1 MIEFGHFALCFGW
14 LLALIGV
21 CAGAF
26 IGFKRRKI
34 GDQATQAYVELLRLV
49 TIGVALA
56 LGCSLAGLGYGFVTN
71 DYSIQYIWQYSNRSM
86 PWIYKI
92 TAIWGGM
99 DGSMLLWCGLVALFC
114 AAVARG
120 ARSYPRP
127 ILPWLY
133 CFLNSSTVFFT
144 TITVFLT
151 NPFRY
156 LKAPMVMPDGN
167 GLNPLLQNEYMA
179 IHPPMLYLGFTGL
192 AIPYAFC
199 MAALASGYITN
210 DWIRL
215 TRRWTLIGWT
225 FLTAG
230 IVLGGHWAYLELGW
244 GGFWA
249 WDPVENSSF
258 LPWLT
263 ATAFLHSSMVQER
276 KGMLKVWNV
285 FLCVLTYALT
295 VFGTFLTR
303 SGVVQSVHAFA
314 STDIGWVFLT
324 YLAALILLALVLVVL
339 RRIDLR
345 SERAIESVFSRET
358 VFLLNN
364 LVLLSICFAVLWGVM
379 FPVFSEAFTGTKQTV
394 GIPFFNAVNVP
405 LFLAL
410 IFLMGVGPTI
420 AWRRSSIKQMVSSFA
435 IPLASAFLVAMA
447 LVSAGITEF
456 YPVLSYAISF
466 FVVMTILGEI
476 QRGLRS
482 QGASIQAAPYAP
494 GTILQ
499 LFRRQRIKYGA
510 HIIHFGVALMT
521 VAITA
526 SMAHKIEREF
536 TLAPGERFS
545 VGRFS
550 LELSEFHEEQHLNYS
565 SIQAHVNARL
575 LKDDSVFAV
584 MVPELRFY
592 TKSKETTTEVA
603 LQMGQREDLYLILA
617 GIDQSGR
624 KASMK
629 VFINPLQVWLWYGAI
644 IMVVGGVIVAI
655 PVARGVPAKS
665 AATELAESQGVLS
678 DSARRLLESKEHLL
692 RSLKDL
698 ELDLSM
704 GKISQEEYQRS
715 YAELSHDVAR
725 IIKELR
731 GHE

>member
-1 MIEFGHFALCFGW
+1 LVIEFGHFALCIGW
-14 LLALIGV
+14 LLALVGVVGGAVIGSGRSGIT
-21 CAGAF
+21 GALLQARVEML
-26 IGFKRRKI
+26 RR
-34 GDQATQAYVELLRLV
+34 V

-56 LGCSLAGLGYGFVTN
+56 VVCSLVGLGYGFVTN
-71 DYSIQYIWQYSNRSM
+71 DYSIQYIWQYSNRAM

-114 AAVARG
+114 AAVARSSV
-120 ARSYPRP
+120 RYPRP
-127 ILPWLY
+127 LLPWLY
-133 CFLNSSTVFFT
+133 CFLNSSTLFFT
-144 TITVFLT
+144 TITLFLT

-179 IHPPMLYLGFTGL
+179 IHPPTLYLGFTGL

-199 MAALASGYITN
+199 MAALASGHMSN

-215 TRRWTLIGWT
+215 TRRWILIGWT

-263 ATAFLHSSMVQER
+263 ATALLHSVMVQER
-276 KGMLKVWNV
+276 KGMLKVWNI

-303 SGVVQSVHAFA
+303 SGIVQSVHAFA

-324 YLAALILLALVLVVL
+324 YLALILLVALGLVLY
-339 RRIDLR
+339 RRVELKP
-345 SERAIESVFSRET
+345 ERTIESLFSREA

-379 FPVFSEAFTGTKQTV
+379 FPVFSEAFTGQKQTV

-405 LFLAL
+405 LFLVL
-410 IFLMGVGPTI
+410 VFLMGVGPTI
-420 AWRRSSIKQMVSSFA
+420 AWRRSSLTQMMSTFA
-435 IPLASAFLVAMA
+435 LPFAGAFVVAIALVA
-447 LVSAGITEF
+447 AGITEA
-456 YPVLSYAISF
+456 YPVLAYAISF
-466 FVVMTILGEI
+466 FVVMTILGEVN
-476 QRGLRS
+476 RGLKS
-482 QGASIQAAPYAP
+482 QSSATQSAPTSSSKYAP
-494 GTILQ
+494 KRILQ
-499 LFRRQRIKYGA
+499 LFRRHRVKYGA
-510 HIIHFGVALMT
+510 HIIHFGVAMMT

-526 SMAHKIEREF
+526 SMAHKVEREF
-536 TLAPGERFS
+536 TLAPGERFA

-550 LELSEFHEEQHLNYS
+550 LELTEFHEEEQPNYS
-565 SIQAHVNARL
+565 AIQAHVTARS
-575 LKDDSVFAV
+575 LKDDSVLTV
-584 MVPELRFY
+584 LVPELRFY
-592 TKSKETTTEVA
+592 RKNKETTTEVA
-603 LQMGQREDLYLILA
+603 LRMGQREDLYLILA
-617 GIDQSGR
+617 GIDESGT

-644 IMVVGGVIVAI
+644 IMVVGGIVVAV
-655 PVARGVPAKS
+655 PVAKGATKS
-665 AATELAESQGVLS
+665 APV
-678 DSARRLLESKEHLL
+678 RNLESA
-692 RSLKDL
+692 
-698 ELDLSM
+698 
-704 GKISQEEYQRS
+704 Q
-715 YAELSHDVAR
+715 VV
-725 IIKELR
+725 
-731 GHE
+731 

>member
-1 MIEFGHFALCFGW
+1 MIEFGHFALCIGW
-14 LLALIGV
+14 LLALVGVVGGAVIGSGRSGV
-21 CAGAF
+21 TGALLQARVE
-26 IGFKRRKI
+26 ILRR
-34 GDQATQAYVELLRLV
+34 V

-56 LGCSLAGLGYGFVTN
+56 LVCSLVGLGYGFVTN
-71 DYSIQYIWQYSNRSM
+71 DYSIQYIWQYSNRAM

-114 AAVARG
+114 AAVARSSV
-120 ARSYPRP
+120 RYPRP
-127 ILPWLY
+127 LLPWLY
-133 CFLNSSTVFFT
+133 CFLNSSTLFFT
-144 TITVFLT
+144 TITLFLT

-156 LKAPMVMPDGN
+156 LKASMVMPDGN

-179 IHPPMLYLGFTGL
+179 IHPPTLYLGFTGL

-199 MAALASGYITN
+199 MAALASGHMSN

-263 ATAFLHSSMVQER
+263 ATALLHSVMVQER
-276 KGMLKVWNV
+276 KGMLKVWNI

-303 SGVVQSVHAFA
+303 SGIVQSVHAFA

-324 YLAALILLALVLVVL
+324 YLALILLVALGLVLY
-339 RRIDLR
+339 RRVELKP
-345 SERAIESVFSRET
+345 ERTIESLFSREA

-379 FPVFSEAFTGTKQTV
+379 FPVFSEAFTGQKQTV

-410 IFLMGVGPTI
+410 VFLMGVGPTI
-420 AWRRSSIKQMVSSFA
+420 AWRRSSLTQMMSTFA
-435 IPLASAFLVAMA
+435 LPFAGAFVVAIALVA
-447 LVSAGITEF
+447 AGITEA
-456 YPVLSYAISF
+456 YPVLAYAISF
-466 FVVMTILGEI
+466 FVVMTILGEVN
-476 QRGLRS
+476 RGLKS
-482 QGASIQAAPYAP
+482 QSSATQTLPTSSSRYSPK
-494 GTILQ
+494 TLLQ
-499 LFRRQRIKYGA
+499 LFRRHRVKYGA
-510 HIIHFGVALMT
+510 HIIHFGVAMMT

-526 SMAHKIEREF
+526 SMAHKVEREF
-536 TLAPGERFS
+536 TLAPGERFA

-550 LELSEFHEEQHLNYS
+550 LELTEFHEEDHPNYS
-565 SIQAHVNARL
+565 AIQAHVNARS
-575 LKDDSVFAV
+575 LKDDSVLTV
-584 MVPELRFY
+584 LVPELRFY
-592 TKSKETTTEVA
+592 KKNKETTTEVA
-603 LQMGQREDLYLILA
+603 LRMGQREDLYLILA
-617 GIDQSGR
+617 GIDESGK

-629 VFINPLQVWLWYGAI
+629 VFVNPLQVWLWYGAI
-644 IMVVGGVIVAI
+644 IMVVGGIVVAV
-655 PVARGVPAKS
+655 PVAKGATKS
-665 AATELAESQGVLS
+665 APV
-678 DSARRLLESKEHLL
+678 RNLESA
-692 RSLKDL
+692 
-698 ELDLSM
+698 
-704 GKISQEEYQRS
+704 Q
-715 YAELSHDVAR
+715 VV
-725 IIKELR
+725 
-731 GHE
+731 